1 MDNRLWQRGLAAF
14 IVVAALVCESAA
26 AAQDNGA
33 DENLVELEDTAP
45 DAENPDAQE
54 DQPAQPEEP
63 ALQEEEPAE
72 PASSSGTEGAAADH
86 ELPEITVQ
94 APYEAP
100 AARPSPTPARSPQ
113 VAAPAPAQREA
124 EIEASASGN
133 VESAYGPVD
142 GIVATRSAT
151 GMKTDTPIIEIPQ
164 SVSVISA
171 DRIEQLGAT
180 NLNEAVAYTAG
191 VRSNIYGTDSRYD
204 WLSIRGFDAYYPGF
218 YFDGLFA
225 RNNNTWATWKV
236 EPYGAERIE
245 ILKGPSSVLYGQMN
259 PGGTINVVTKRP
271 TDEAFGEAE
280 VQFGNF
286 NRIQGNFDMGGP
298 VTKDGRVMYRLTG
311 LALSS
316 DSQVDFVDGD
326 DFYIAPGMTF
336 RPNSDTE
343 ITVLAHYLKNDTGI
357 STQFLPAQGTL
368 LPNPNGQ
375 IRRSF
380 FGGEPNYDNFDRE
393 QWAVSYFLEH
403 DVNATWTLRQN
414 ARYGSLNV
422 DLNQVYGLGLDPAD
436 PSMRRLS
443 RGAFYSYETIDQ
455 FVIDNQAEA
464 RFITGG
470 IEHTLLMGVDYQNNT
485 FDQRSGF
492 GLAPSID
499 MYSPDYGGFD
509 GVDPPPFN
517 ISDTTIEQTGLYIH
531 DQARLFERLIVVG
544 GLRYDWATIDI
555 DDQLFASNT
564 TQHDDALSWRV
575 GAIYEMDGGWAPY
588 FSYSTSFLP
597 VAGVDVFTG
606 QFFEPET
613 GRQYEGGLKYQPN
626 DDLLVT
632 FSAFDIR
639 RENYI
644 TTDNSFIQ
652 SQVGEIL
659 SRGLEFEAQAE
670 VVDGL
675 DVIAAYT
682 WLPEFNIEESTDPI
696 ELGKREPIVPEHMAA
711 LWAHYQFQRGQ
722 FEGFGFGG
730 GVRYT
735 GETFGDSA
743 NTALMTVPSYTLFD
757 AVVDYETEKWR
768 FAVNVHNIEDEE
780 TLSCWDTCYYGPA
793 RTVIGSIKRR
803 W

>member
-1 MDNRLWQRGLAAF
+1 MDNRLWQRGMAAF
-14 IVVAALVCESAA
+14 IVVAALVCGGAA

-33 DENLVELEDTAP
+33 DENLVEQEDTAP

-54 DQPAQPEEP
+54 DQPAEPEEP

-72 PASSSGTEGAAADH
+72 PAGTSGTEGAAADH

-113 VAAPAPAQREA
+113 VATPAPAQREA
-124 EIEASASGN
+124 EIEASVSGN

-151 GMKTDTPIIEIPQ
+151 GTKTDTPIIEIPQ
-164 SVSVISA
+164 SISVISA

-180 NLNEAVAYTAG
+180 NLNEAVNYTAG
-191 VRSNIYGTDSRYD
+191 VRSNIFGIDSRYD
-204 WLSIRGFDAYYPGF
+204 WLAIRGFDAYSPGF

-225 RNNNTWATWKV
+225 RNNGTWATWKV

-245 ILKGPSSVLYGQMN
+245 VLKGPSSVLYGQMN

-271 TDEAFGEAE
+271 VDEEFGEVE
-280 VQFGNF
+280 IQGGNYDWL
-286 NRIQGNFDMGGP
+286 QGNFDMGGR
-298 VTKDGRVMYRLTG
+298 VTEDGKVLYRLTG
-311 LALSS
+311 LARSHG
-316 DSQVDFVDGD
+316 SQVDYVDGE
-326 DFYIAPGMTF
+326 DFYIAPAVTF
-336 RPNSDTE
+336 RPSTDTE
-343 ITVLAHYLKNDTGI
+343 ITVLGHYLKTDTGI
-357 STQFLPAQGTL
+357 SNQFLPPQGTL
-368 LPNPNGQ
+368 LPNPNGKV
-375 IRRSF
+375 RRSF
-380 FGGEPNYDNFDRE
+380 FGGEPNYDSYDRD
-393 QWAVSYFLEH
+393 QWAISYFLEH
-403 DVNATWTLRQN
+403 DLNETWTLRQN
-414 ARYGSLNV
+414 ARYGSLDV
-422 DLNQVYGLGLDPAD
+422 GMNQVYGTGLDLSD
-436 PSMRRLS
+436 PSMRRMTRS
-443 RGAFYSYETIDQ
+443 AFYSYEDITQ

-464 RFITGG
+464 DFVTGG
-470 IEHTLLMGVDYQNNT
+470 IEHTLLMGVDYQNNV
-485 FDQRSGF
+485 FDQRSGAA
-492 GLAPSID
+492 GITSID
-499 MYSPDYGGFD
+499 MYTPVYGGFD
-509 GVDPPPFN
+509 GVDPAPFN
-517 ISDTTIEQTGLYIH
+517 VSETTIEQTGLYIQ
-531 DQARLFERLIVVG
+531 DQARLFDRLIVVG
-544 GLRYDWATIDI
+544 GLRYDWATVDI
-555 DDQLFASNT
+555 DDELFSSSS

-597 VAGVDVFTG
+597 VSGVDVFTG

-626 DDLLVT
+626 DDLLMT

-639 RENYI
+639 RQNYI
-644 TTDNSFIQ
+644 TTDNNFVQ
-652 SQVGEIL
+652 SQIGEIL

-670 VVDGL
+670 VVEGL

-682 WLPEFNIEESTDPI
+682 WLPDFTIEESADPAQI
-696 ELGKREPIVPEHMAA
+696 GQRQPIVPEHMAS
-711 LWAHYQFQRGQ
+711 LWAHYQFQQGQ

-735 GETFGDSA
+735 GETFGDIA
-743 NTALMTVPSYTLFD
+743 NSPERTVPSYTLFD

-768 FAVNVHNIEDEE
+768 FAVNAQNIGDED
-780 TLSCWDTCYYGPA
+780 TLSCWSTCFYGPG